1 MGCFM
6 APPLLCHRLLPF
18 LLFCVFFFLV
28 QIHWEVGNREN
39 RSDHGSQ
46 NRVVWPRFA
55 RVPVFSHRTVLKAKR
70 TAKINGSRFF
80 RSDRTV
86 RSGFQNLDIDVHVKN
101 KIFIRRDAWRM
112 EMTCCS
118 QGRVDGFCS
127 ICNLQV
133 MNPIFGHSLLSTTL
147 SKKKFLLL

>member
-46 NRVVWPRFA
+46 NRVVRPRFS

-80 RSDRTV
+80 QSDHTV
-86 RSGFQNLDIDVHVKN
+86 RSGPDFKTLIIGSFSGPRSIVRFP
-101 KIFIRRDAWRM
+101 I
-112 EMTCCS
+112 S
-118 QGRVDGFCS
+118 QPIWFGMV
-127 ICNLQV
+127 LQS
-133 MNPIFGHSLLSTTL
+133 F
-147 SKKKFLLL
+147 F

>member
-28 QIHWEVGNREN
+28 QIHWEAGNLEN

-46 NRVVWPRFA
+46 NRVVRPRFA
-55 RVPVFSHRTVLKAKR
+55 RVPVFSHKTVLKAKR

-86 RSGFQNLDIDVHVKN
+86 RSGFQNLALNKYMIHKVFHVHI
-101 KIFIRRDAWRM
+101 IFHM
-112 EMTCCS
+112 C
-118 QGRVDGFCS
+118 VH
-127 ICNLQV
+127 
-133 MNPIFGHSLLSTTL
+133 PPFGVSS
-147 SKKKFLLL
+147 